1 MTFKIDLHAKQKEIF
16 TDPRRF
22 KLLVCGRRWGKSH
35 LLRTQIIVAALSC
48 NLPYDPNFPTVVA
61 LIMPTLKQAKAVHWK
76 SLVSL
81 LKDAPFV
88 ESINN
93 SEYRIVLRGNKP
105 DILLRGSNDDEGNG
119 LRGLKFFFA
128 GVDEFQDVKPVI
140 WEEVLLP
147 ALSDTEGSTATL
159 VGTPKGKSHPLYR
172 FYQNIKDSPEWAY
185 YHFKTRDNPFF
196 KIQRLRLAKAQ
207 MPPKTYRQEF
217 QASFEDFDGQLFDQI
232 DSTKHYIKDIPN
244 NLSFYIGSDWGDRH
258 PCVVVVGLNADRT
271 KFYVVDYW
279 LNKSGEAIPEE
290 IFLKEMARLC
300 TKYGVYK
307 CFLPDDRTGSIKSAR
322 ILGKREN
329 IPGMSRAVEVS
340 RTKLGLMPSV
350 DIMNNLFYQDNLFI
364 KASLTE
370 LISQFE
376 DYHRAT
382 DSEGELVNKPAD
394 HQEDHTID
402 AARYCIGSLYDTLQN
417 KQLRN

>member
-1 MTFKIDLHAKQKEIF
+1 
-16 TDPRRF
+16 
-22 KLLVCGRRWGKSH
+22 
-35 LLRTQIIVAALSC
+35 
-48 NLPYDPNFPTVVA
+48 
-61 LIMPTLKQAKAVHWK
+61 MPTLKQAKAVHWK

-93 SEYRIVLRGNKP
+93 SEYRIILKGNKP
-105 DILLRGSNDDEGNG
+105 DIILRGSNDDGGNG

-128 GVDEFQDVKPVI
+128 AVDEFQDVKPIV

-147 ALSDTEGSTATL
+147 ALADTEGSTATL
-159 VGTPKGKSHPLYR
+159 VGTPKGKSHPLYK
-172 FYQNIKDSPEWAY
+172 FYQKIKDLPEWAY
-185 YHFKTRDNPFF
+185 YHFKTKDNPFF
-196 KIQRLRLAKAQ
+196 PVQRLRLAKAQ

-232 DSTKHYIKDIPN
+232 NSDKHYIKDIPN
-244 NLSFYIGSDWGDRH
+244 NLSYYIGGDWGDRN
-258 PCVVVVGLNADRT
+258 PCVVVIGLSSDRS
-271 KFYVVDYW
+271 KFYIIDYW
-279 LNKSGEAIPEE
+279 LNKTSETVPEE
-290 IFLKEMARLC
+290 VFLKEMARLC
-300 TKYGVYK
+300 TKYSVYR
-307 CFLPDDRTGSIKSAR
+307 CYLPDDRGGSVKSAR

-340 RTKLGLMPSV
+340 RTKLGLIPSI

-382 DSEGELVNKPAD
+382 DGEGELINKPAD
-394 HQEDHTID
+394 HQEDHTVD
-402 AARYCIGSLYDTLQN
+402 AARYCVGSLYNALQN